1 MVDFKNIKGGDPEG
15 QAKNNS
21 KKPEEKPESNPM
33 ENMIQDKLDELFA
46 KRKDTKRDIDREYD
60 FPITRLEKS
69 LILLFLIS
77 NELEDSI
84 EDFII
89 NNRDEDFIINNGLE
103 ECEHEISPTFTIAT
117 ELREAIHTTI
127 ESQMRHRFSTEELIS
142 LAHKIN
148 RDA

>member
-33 ENMIQDKLDELFA
+33 ENMIQDKLDELFT

-60 FPITRLEKS
+60 FPLTRLEKS

-77 NELEDSI
+77 NELEGEI
-84 EDFII
+84 EDYVIDNKYEGF
-89 NNRDEDFIINNGLE
+89 EHKLE
-103 ECEHEISPTFTIAT
+103 PTLEIAT

>member
-21 KKPEEKPESNPM
+21 KKPEEKPESNPI
-33 ENMIQDKLDELFA
+33 ENMIQGKLDELFA

-60 FPITRLEKS
+60 YPINGLEKS

-89 NNRDEDFIINNGLE
+89 HNRGKGIED
-103 ECEHEISPTFTIAT
+103 EISPTFTIAT

-127 ESQMRHRFSTEELIS
+127 EKQMRYFFSTEELIS

-148 RDA
+148 RDAS

>member
-21 KKPEEKPESNPM
+21 KKPEKKTESNPI

-60 FPITRLEKS
+60 FPITPLDKS
-69 LILLFLIS
+69 LILLFWIS
-77 NELEDSI
+77 NMLEDEI

-89 NNRDEDFIINNGLE
+89 NNRIEDF
-103 ECEHEISPTFTIAT
+103 EHELSPTFTIAT

-127 ESQMRHRFSTEELIS
+127 ENQMRHRFSTEEILS
-142 LAHKIN
+142 LAHRIN

>member
-21 KKPEEKPESNPM
+21 KKPEKKTEPNPI
-33 ENMIQDKLDELFA
+33 ENMIQDKLDEVFA
-46 KRKDTKRDIDREYD
+46 KRKDTNRDIDREYD
-60 FPITRLEKS
+60 FPINALEQV
-69 LILLFLIS
+69 LIMLFQIS
-77 NELEDSI
+77 NLLEDEI

-89 NNRDEDFIINNGLE
+89 NNRIEDF
-103 ECEHEISPTFTIAT
+103 EHELSPTFTLAT

-127 ESQMRHRFSTEELIS
+127 ENQMRHCFSTEELIS

-148 RDA
+148 RDAS

>member
-89 NNRDEDFIINNGLE
+89 NNGLE

>member
-21 KKPEEKPESNPM
+21 KKPEKKTESNPI
-33 ENMIQDKLDELFA
+33 ENMIQDKLDELFV
-46 KRKDTKRDIDREYD
+46 KRKDTKRDIDREYVI
-60 FPITRLEKS
+60 PTTGLEKS

-77 NELEDSI
+77 NELEDEI

-89 NNRDEDFIINNGLE
+89 NNRIEDF
-103 ECEHEISPTFTIAT
+103 EHELSPTFTLAT

-127 ESQMRHRFSTEELIS
+127 EKQMNYFFSTEELIS

>member
-21 KKPEEKPESNPM
+21 KKPEKKTESNPI
-33 ENMIQDKLDELFA
+33 ENMIQDKLYEVFA
-46 KRKDTKRDIDREYD
+46 KRKVTNRDIDREYD
-60 FPITRLEKS
+60 FPITRLDKS
-69 LILLFLIS
+69 LILLFQIS
-77 NELEDSI
+77 NVLEDSI

-89 NNRDEDFIINNGLE
+89 DNRGKGIED
-103 ECEHEISPTFTIAT
+103 EISRTLELAT
-117 ELREAIHTTI
+117 DLRLVAHQTVEN
-127 ESQMRHRFSTEELIS
+127 EMRHRFSTEELLS